1 LIYLNQFSGKRFMLA
16 SASCCGNVK
25 TAPGTPRP
33 DRQIARQAL
42 VARAAGR
49 LDGIGCEISAG
60 ATAPA
65 LHAVAIKYEAGETTA
80 PGALRGSCLVGKAR
94 VNHIERGVTMAD
106 VLAPLAGK
114 IWQVLVEVGAKVE
127 EDDELIVI
135 EALKMENTV
144 YSPSAGTVKEIK
156 VKKGD
161 SVEDEQLLI
170 VLE

>member
-1 LIYLNQFSGKRFMLA
+1 
-16 SASCCGNVK
+16 
-25 TAPGTPRP
+25 
-33 DRQIARQAL
+33 
-42 VARAAGR
+42 
-49 LDGIGCEISAG
+49 
-60 ATAPA
+60 
-65 LHAVAIKYEAGETTA
+65 
-80 PGALRGSCLVGKAR
+80 
-94 VNHIERGVTMAD
+94 MAD

-114 IWQVLVEVGAKVE
+114 IWQVLVEVGEKVE